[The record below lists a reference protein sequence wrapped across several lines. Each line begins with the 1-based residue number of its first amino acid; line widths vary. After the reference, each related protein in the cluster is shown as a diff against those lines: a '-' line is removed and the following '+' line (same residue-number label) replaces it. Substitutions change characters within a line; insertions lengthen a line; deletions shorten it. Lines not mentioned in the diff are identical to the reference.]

1 VNDRHIVGRFNQD
14 HRGES
19 QMAMIDLVGWTGAA
33 LVLIAYGLVS
43 LNKKVAA
50 RSYLFQLSNL
60 FGALFL
66 LVNTAAKGAYPS
78 TFVNVVWIG
87 IATVTLVKTGPGD
100 HQDEHASNGSDS

>member
-1 VNDRHIVGRFNQD
+1 
-14 HRGES
+14 
-19 QMAMIDLVGWTGAA
+19 MAMIDLVGWTGAA

-43 LNKKVAA
+43 LNKKVEA

-87 IATVTLVKTGPGD
+87 IATVTLVRTGSG
-100 HQDEHASNGSDS
+100 HRQDEHTSNRSDS